1 MPVDITKDFRK
12 FIPIFRKTF
21 EQNINEAETSLRIS
35 KFFEDVL
42 GYDIFE
48 EISKEHMIKDRY
60 VDYAIKLDGRIEYL
74 VEVKQGGIKLREK
87 HIEQASNYAANSGVE
102 WVVLTNGR
110 FWLLYHLTFD
120 EGIQS
125 DLVWSV
131 DVLEDNPK
139 VSAPKIALLH
149 KKSVSKGELDDYLVK
164 LETLSPKSIIEGIF
178 QEDTLKL
185 IAKHLRQVSGVRVD
199 EQDLADN
206 IKKMLSKEAWEE
218 IGDVKIKRK
227 RRTVRPRKTTV
238 ETQTLPQSNTEDATG
253 TV

>member
-1 MPVDITKDFRK
+1 MPVDITKDFKK

-60 VDYAIKLDGRIEYL
+60 VDYAIKLEGRIEYL

-164 LETLSPKSIIEGIF
+164 LETLSPKSTIEGIF

-185 IAKHLRQVSGVRVD
+185 ITKHLRQVSGVRVD

-238 ETQTLPQSNTEDATG
+238 ETQTPPQSNTEDATG

>member
-12 FIPIFRKTF
+12 LIPIFRKTF

-60 VDYAIKLDGRIEYL
+60 VDYAIKLEGRIEYL

-227 RRTVRPRKTTV
+227 RRTIRPRKTTV
-238 ETQTLPQSNTEDATG
+238 ETQTPPQSNTEDATG